1 MTFFCDEGCA
11 FSPIS
16 SKSFKGQKMQMFLTH
31 MFFFRKPLGFLKKVP
46 LSPDFL
52 VAGDEKSLR

>member
-1 MTFFCDEGCA
+1 
-11 FSPIS
+11 
-16 SKSFKGQKMQMFLTH
+16 MQMFLTH